1 MGGDRWLVFLYVV
14 DTGDKLLPIQGPSKA
29 HPVAGFDNK
38 VKIAGQVHLRG
49 LLFGK
54 DPLQVFGVLLLLLQ
68 QDAIHHFPV
77 HLRPEID
84 VCAERTVGGIDLI
97 VCQGTVLRGLE
108 PAQPVEQGV
117 QMEHLVAVELTVVA
131 QQHNIC
137 VLHAAGLLQ
146 RIQHKPH
153 LSVNKAE
160 GVLQISV
167 HAQAVALVVN
177 VGQVEQHQVGA
188 VGPDDVGG
196 ALGGELVHLWRLH
209 PAEHVLIGLKNL
221 LHRRAVGPGKPRC
234 RVILLLR
241 GPDLANIVLRS

>member
-1 MGGDRWLVFLYVV
+1 
-14 DTGDKLLPIQGPSKA
+14 
-29 HPVAGFDNK
+29 
-38 VKIAGQVHLRG
+38 
-49 LLFGK
+49 
-54 DPLQVFGVLLLLLQ
+54 
-68 QDAIHHFPV
+68 
-77 HLRPEID
+77 
-84 VCAERTVGGIDLI
+84 
-97 VCQGTVLRGLE
+97 
-108 PAQPVEQGV
+108 
-117 QMEHLVAVELTVVA
+117 MEHLVAVELTVVA

-196 ALGGELVHLWRLH
+196 AT
-209 PAEHVLIGLKNL
+209 
-221 LHRRAVGPGKPRC
+221 
-234 RVILLLR
+234 
-241 GPDLANIVLRS
+241 